1 MKTFLKVLRVFFVI
15 LGVIF
20 FLIIVTGVY
29 LYQSDFY
36 GVKTIINYEQEKS
49 FIQNDSA
56 NEVEDN
62 NPALSAEQ
70 ESQLKSIGVNP
81 ASIPSE
87 ISPEMEDCF
96 IQKIGE
102 RRVIEIQAGA
112 TPAPLELIKAKPC
125 LQ

>member
-112 TPAPLELIKAKPC
+112 TPTPLELIKAKPC

>member
-1 MKTFLKVLRVFFVI
+1 MNKFLKVLRVFFVI

-112 TPAPLELIKAKPC
+112 TPTPLELIKAKPC